1 MMLKSMR
8 AKDGQKTIADD
19 PELLA
24 AYSPKNGDLPPEEVG
39 SRARRLVWW
48 RCATVPGHEWQAAPA
63 AMKGCPFCAEARA
76 DAHPESAA
84 IPKAPLAPGEDLR
97 SSTVRSRV
105 VPSATE
111 PPPPAP
117 PTLPPAA
124 PSSPSVA
131 PTHAPTLT
139 PALTPTVGQTLRPL
153 PIDLDL
159 LEEAFCDGA
168 LCFLSPLTGE
178 VFLPRKW
185 REDCPGYVRVPHADR
200 RRWIPDFIVSYV
212 TDPRRQA
219 VLRDASA
226 SNEFL
231 QRLDEREEVQ
241 WSAYSAAR
249 CGMELRAWLEG
260 LGIRVIPRRS
270 GRAR

>member
-1 MMLKSMR
+1 MMLKPMR
-8 AKDGQKTIADD
+8 AKEGQKTVADD
-19 PELLA
+19 PDLLA
-24 AYSPKNGDLPPEEVG
+24 AYSPKNGDLPPDEVG

-48 RCATVPGHEWQAAPA
+48 RCTAVPSHEWQAAPA
-63 AMKGCPFCAEARA
+63 AMKGCPFCAEARV
-76 DAHPESAA
+76 DGPQPESAA
-84 IPKAPLAPGEDLR
+84 IPKAPASSGGDPVLSR
-97 SSTVRSRV
+97 SAVRTRL
-105 VPSATE
+105 PPAATE

-117 PTLPPAA
+117 PTLPAAA
-124 PSSPSVA
+124 PAPPAVA
-131 PTHAPTLT
+131 QTHPP
-139 PALTPTVGQTLRPL
+139 PAQTLRPL

-178 VFLPRKW
+178 IFLPRKW

-200 RRWIPDFIVSYV
+200 RRWIPDFIVAYV

-219 VLRDASA
+219 VLRDGAA
-226 SNEFL
+226 TNEFL